1 MNRDP
6 SEPRLKGAVYTPYEI
21 AQALVKKALGTND
34 VNPSRVL
41 EPGAGHGVFLKVLK
55 ESNVNEHDITAIDIN
70 EDAIANLFSNFPN
83 AEIFSEDFLCYASKN
98 FGITYD
104 LIIGNPPYIK
114 RRNFNE
120 TFVEEVR
127 KLSKE
132 LSYPSMHLQNAWVA
146 FILAASRLLN
156 DDGTMAFVVPHELMT
171 VNYGQYLQSVIFRK
185 FTRVDIFIPDRKA
198 FDSIEQDAVAFVAT
212 KSKCASG
219 GIYVNRVKSLD
230 KLDATSTHAVS
241 HSTTRKFAIDLKS
254 FLLDSDTV
262 ELLHRLRDKLDVI
275 KDYCSSTPGI
285 VTGANQFFIL
295 SEEDVINYK
304 LMPWTHPILKK
315 CSYLPSSLVFGE
327 SDFKALLGREPC
339 FLIDFS
345 NSNGNKLTTSAKKYI
360 EFGESQGFNN
370 GFKCRHRNPWYK
382 IQNYSVP
389 EGMFFKRCHIW
400 PRICI
405 NEANVLITDTAYQ
418 IKMNSEY
425 SIQGL
430 CYSFYNSLT
439 MLFAEIDGRFYGGGV
454 LELTPSEFKNLP
466 IAYQEPSEQEFAI
479 FAKKIL
485 KSENFTDLPIQ
496 FGDRWMGQKLNLSD
510 QDMKRIQEALRTTR
524 NYRLRHTT
532 PKVTD

>member
-1 MNRDP
+1 MNSDP
-6 SEPRLKGAVYTPYEI
+6 SGHRLNGAVYTPYEV
-21 AQALVKKALGTND
+21 AQSLVNYALSACGVE
-34 VNPSRVL
+34 PSRVL
-41 EPGAGHGVFLKVLK
+41 EPGAGNGVFLKVLK
-55 ESNVNEHDITAIDIN
+55 ESGVNEHDITAIEIN
-70 EDAIANLFSNFPN
+70 KDAIANLFSKFPN

-98 FGITYD
+98 LGITYD

-120 TFVEEVR
+120 PFVEEVR
-127 KLSKE
+127 KLSNE
-132 LSYPSMHLQNAWVA
+132 LSYPSTHLKNAWVA

-171 VNYGQYLQSVIFRK
+171 VNYGHYLQSVIFSK

-219 GIYVNRVKSLD
+219 GIYVNRVESLD

-241 HSTTRKFAIDLKS
+241 HSTTRNFAIDLKS

-262 ELLHRLRDKLDVI
+262 ELLHRLRDKLDSI
-275 KDYCSSTPGI
+275 KDYCNSNPGI

-295 SEEDVINYK
+295 SEEDVINFK
-304 LMPWTHPILKK
+304 LRPWTHPILKK

-327 SDFKALLGREPC
+327 GDFKALLGREPC
-339 FLIDFS
+339 FLIDFL
-345 NSNGNKLTTSAKKYI
+345 NSNGNELTTNAKKYI

-370 GFKCRHRNPWYK
+370 GFKCRNRDPWYK

-466 IAYQEPSEQEFAI
+466 IAYQQPSEQEFATFTKI
-479 FAKKIL
+479 F
-485 KSENFTDLPIQ
+485 SENEKSADLPIQ
-496 FGDRWMGQKLNLSD
+496 FSDPWVGQKLHLTD
-510 QDMKRIQEALRTTR
+510 QDMNRIQEALRTTR
-524 NYRLRHTT
+524 QYRLRHKI
-532 PKVTD
+532 PNVSD